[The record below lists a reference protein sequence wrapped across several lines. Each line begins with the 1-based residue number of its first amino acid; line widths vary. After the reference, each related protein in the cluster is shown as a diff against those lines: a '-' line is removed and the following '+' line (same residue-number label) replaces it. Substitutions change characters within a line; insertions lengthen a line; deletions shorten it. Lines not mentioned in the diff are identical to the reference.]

1 MLINIKNTNNF
12 KYIKFNTITMNCPE
26 CNSENYSFKKTKRG
40 TIWKCADCNFKRVN
54 KTADQILKE
63 DPLSGAIKR
72 EVEKIEKKYTERK
85 NKPKKKELSANDI
98 VEFIKSKTKKYKIV
112 KKKEGFYQFFYRG
125 DRKMEV
131 IERKKWISLY
141 LKKNEFKVQQIKT
154 KDEMKEVLDGTV

>member
-40 TIWKCADCNFKRVN
+40 IIWKCADCNFKRVN

-72 EVEKIEKKYTERK
+72 EVEKLNKVLENKKNPQKLEIT
-85 NKPKKKELSANDI
+85 ANDVI
-98 VEFIKSKTKKYKIV
+98 AHIKSKNKKYKIEQKDEYYLV
-112 KKKEGFYQFFYRG
+112 TYRG
-125 DRKMEV
+125 ERVLEIMT
-131 IERKKWISLY
+131 RKKWISLY
-141 LKKNEFKVQQIKT
+141 LKKNNFKVKQVKT
-154 KDEMKEVLDGTV
+154 KDEMKEVLDGTI